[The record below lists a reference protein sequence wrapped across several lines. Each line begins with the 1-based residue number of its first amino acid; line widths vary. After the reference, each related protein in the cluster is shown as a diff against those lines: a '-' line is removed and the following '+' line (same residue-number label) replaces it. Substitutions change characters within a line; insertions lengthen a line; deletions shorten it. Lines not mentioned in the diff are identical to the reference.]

1 MKINHSAYF
10 FNHRL
15 YAGYD
20 QAKKNFQE
28 NIHTHY
34 YSTTVRHFLS
44 KACNIESS

>member
-1 MKINHSAYF
+1 MKINHSPYF

-28 NIHTHY
+28 NIRTH
-34 YSTTVRHFLS
+34 YSTTVRDFLS